1 MPVVGGALLRAVG
14 FTDAAVH
21 IEYDSGLR
29 RKRCGSDLLNWG
41 RGASPGYWG

>member
-1 MPVVGGALLRAVG
+1 MPAARSAALPR
-14 FTDAAVH
+14 
-21 IEYDSGLR
+21 E